1 MPEDRRESVTRGVF
15 FAVVGASGAGKDTVL
30 AGARSCL
37 SANPRF
43 RFPQRYVTRPQNA
56 GGENHISVSD
66 TDFRRMKDG
75 GEFCL
80 SWSAH
85 QLHYGLSR
93 DLVMDLQ
100 DGQHMVCN
108 VSRTSL
114 GDAAS
119 VFERMQ
125 VIEITAA
132 PGIIAQRLR
141 SRGRETVADVAARQA
156 RQVADWRNG
165 HCVHT
170 IHNDGVAQDAITA
183 MTNLLL
189 SLSAQ
194 IGQ

>member
-1 MPEDRRESVTRGVF
+1 MSADRRDDVKPGVF

-43 RFPQRYVTRPQNA
+43 RFPQRYITRPDDA
-56 GGENHISVSD
+56 GGEIHISISD
-66 TDFRRMKDG
+66 TDFRRMEDS

-93 DLVMDLQ
+93 DLVTDLQ
-100 DGQHMVCN
+100 DGHHLVCN
-108 VSRTSL
+108 VSRASL
-114 GDAAS
+114 GDAAL
-119 VFERMQ
+119 VFERLQ
-125 VIEITAA
+125 VIEIAAA

-141 SRGRETVADVAARQA
+141 SRGRETVAGVAARQA

-183 MTNLLL
+183 MTGLLL
-189 SLSAQ
+189 RLSAQ

>member
-1 MPEDRRESVTRGVF
+1 MIPGVF

-37 SANPRF
+37 SANRRF
-43 RFPQRYVTRPQNA
+43 RFPQRYITRPEDA
-56 GGENHISVSD
+56 GGENHISIDD
-66 TDFRRMKDG
+66 TDFRHMKER

-80 SWSAH
+80 FWSAH
-85 QLHYGLSR
+85 QLHYGLSQG
-93 DLVMDLQ
+93 LVADVQ
-100 DGQHMVCN
+100 SGQHIVCN

-119 VFERMQ
+119 VFEPMQ

-141 SRGRETVADVAARQA
+141 ARGRESAADVSARQA

-165 HCVHT
+165 HLVHT
-170 IHNDGVAQDAITA
+170 IHNDGIAQDAITA
-183 MTNLLL
+183 MTGLLL
-189 SLSAQ
+189 RLTAQTAQSA
-194 IGQ
+194 

>member
-1 MPEDRRESVTRGVF
+1 MTGGVF

-37 SANPRF
+37 SANPCF
-43 RFPQRYVTRPQNA
+43 RFPQRYITRPENA

-66 TDFRRMKDG
+66 TGFRRMKES

-93 DLVMDLQ
+93 DLVADLQ
-100 DGQHMVCN
+100 VGQHMVCN
-108 VSRTSL
+108 VSRASL

-141 SRGRETVADVAARQA
+141 SRGRETAADVAARQA

-170 IHNDGVAQDAITA
+170 IHNDSVAQEAVTA
-183 MTNLLL
+183 MTGLLL
-189 SLSAQ
+189 RLSAQ

>member
-1 MPEDRRESVTRGVF
+1 MPEDRREGVTPGVF
-15 FAVVGASGAGKDTVL
+15 FAVVGASGVGKDTVL

-43 RFPQRYVTRPQNA
+43 GFPQRYITRPADA
-56 GGENHISVSD
+56 GGEIHISISD
-66 TDFRRMKDG
+66 TDFRRMEDSS
-75 GEFCL
+75 EFCL

-93 DLVMDLQ
+93 DLVTDLQ
-100 DGQHMVCN
+100 GGQHLVCN

-119 VFERMQ
+119 VFERLR
-125 VIEITAA
+125 VIEITAE
-132 PGIIAQRLR
+132 PGIIARRLQA
-141 SRGRETVADVAARQA
+141 RGRETVADVAARQA
-156 RQVADWRNG
+156 RQVADWRSG

-170 IHNDGVAQDAITA
+170 IHNDGIAQDAIAA
-183 MTNLLL
+183 MTGLLL
-189 SLSAQ
+189 RLSAQ